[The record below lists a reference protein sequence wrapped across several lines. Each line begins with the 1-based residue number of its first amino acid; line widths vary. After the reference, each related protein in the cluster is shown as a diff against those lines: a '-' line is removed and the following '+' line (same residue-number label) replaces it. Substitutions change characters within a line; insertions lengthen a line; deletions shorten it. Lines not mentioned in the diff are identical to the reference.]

1 MTGSWNASFFILTSD
16 CHCLHAFGRTEDQT
30 QNRGREALEISY
42 VYKEL
47 ARALI
52 DAKEN
57 CKKKENNLNEG
68 NLQYEYQKR
77 TSLEME
83 MQHTWN

>member
-1 MTGSWNASFFILTSD
+1 V
-16 CHCLHAFGRTEDQT
+16 
-30 QNRGREALEISY
+30 REALEISY
-42 VYKEL
+42 VYRDL

-57 CKKKENNLNEG
+57 CKKKENNLNEV
-68 NLQYEYQKR
+68 NSQYEYQKR

>member
-1 MTGSWNASFFILTSD
+1 MRFLFLYLSFWLPLFI
-16 CHCLHAFGRTEDQT
+16 CLGRTDHRT
-30 QNRGREALEISY
+30 QNRVREALEISY
-42 VYKEL
+42 VYRDL

-57 CKKKENNLNEG
+57 CKKKENNLNEV
-68 NLQYEYQKR
+68 NSQYEYQKR

>member
-1 MTGSWNASFFILTSD
+1 MPLEELKIK
-16 CHCLHAFGRTEDQT
+16 
-30 QNRGREALEISY
+30 QNRGREALEISN
-42 VYKEL
+42 VYRDL

-57 CKKKENNLNEG
+57 YKKKENNLNEV